1 MRAIIMAAGVGS
13 RLQTLSAGKPKCLI
27 QADTETLLGRL
38 IRQLRSR
45 DIHDITVI
53 TGFKSQL
60 IRDEVGADVRTIH
73 NPFFRVTN
81 SIASLWLAR
90 ELLTGDTLLMNAD
103 LYLEPA
109 VLDIAIAQTHPVA
122 MLSDN
127 RRIETADFRFRC
139 EGDRIVEAGKHIS
152 NEHTDCEY
160 VGVVRLDGS
169 IIGTY
174 RERLEEMIKK
184 GCFGDW
190 WEAVLYSFMG
200 TDVDIMS
207 VDVEGAFW
215 TEVDHAADF
224 QRLTDWLERLP
235 LPGRNRSERDLG
247 QASSQP

>member
-1 MRAIIMAAGVGS
+1 MAAGVGS

-27 QADTETLLGRL
+27 QAGAETLLARL
-38 IRQLRSR
+38 IRQLKSR

-60 IRDEVGADVRTIH
+60 IEDELGSDVRTIH

-90 ELLTGDTLLMNAD
+90 ELLTADTLLMNAD
-103 LYLEPA
+103 LYVEPA

-139 EGDRIVEAGKHIS
+139 EGNNIVEASKHIS

-160 VGVVRLDGS
+160 VGIVRIDRS
-169 IIGTY
+169 FVA
-174 RERLEEMIKK
+174 EFASRLEKMIAE
-184 GCFGDW
+184 GDFRNW
-190 WEAVLYSFMG
+190 WEGVLYSFIDDGMAIYHK
-200 TDVDIMS
+200 DVAG
-207 VDVEGAFW
+207 VFW
-215 TEVDHAADF
+215 SEVDHVGDYK
-224 QRLTDWLERLP
+224 RLNSWLAT
-235 LPGRNRSERDLG
+235 RNVIPTAVKKQNVSIAQVSLG
-247 QASSQP
+247 